1 MNARRALFDERLLQ
15 RVYSEFLEM
24 PGMRLTCQQ
33 AQRLWGL
40 DSGTCL
46 ELLEFLVEARF
57 LCRPDHGMYA
67 RLTEGRDTRPR
78 FRGSSAGTGEDLRPR
93 KTKAV

>member
-1 MNARRALFDERLLQ
+1 MSRTHSAVNDALLQ

-24 PGMRLTCQQ
+24 PGLRLTRQQ

-40 DSGTCL
+40 DEETCDQVL
-46 ELLEFLVEARF
+46 ACLIDAKF

-67 RLTEGRDTRPR
+67 RTAGYAPPPRPR
-78 FRGSSAGTGEDLRPR
+78 MVKASMDDAVLRR
-93 KTKAV
+93 RKAV